1 MLWQQREDGT
11 RGPVIARGTMQHV
24 ASHLRAM
31 SVVRF
36 RDDHHPLGVYYVNA
50 RKEIFVVDF
59 VMADSEW
66 PTA

>member
-1 MLWQQREDGT
+1 
-11 RGPVIARGTMQHV
+11 MQHV

-59 VMADSEW
+59 VMMDSEW